1 MTPRTSDASRS
12 VTSPENMPA
21 RTLQRVS
28 GPFQHQYASRG
39 DLPPFLRKRY
49 CRSHRGCSSRSR
61 PRYPRLGQPVAPAWF
76 AGEAAHSTKA
86 NPLLHALF
94 VESGQ
99 DPPFPILRNF
109 HHAQFS
115 SLTRAYVRDISCPNT
130 VVVATLETRVAS
142 KARKGPSAG
151 PLLPHRGGISEC
163 VGALYLFLLWWC
175 A

>member
-1 MTPRTSDASRS
+1 VPHLVSLTRKHAVQPTSRIGLTLDRKPKKWTPRTSDASRS

-109 HHAQFS
+109 HH
-115 SLTRAYVRDISCPNT
+115 
-130 VVVATLETRVAS
+130 
-142 KARKGPSAG
+142 
-151 PLLPHRGGISEC
+151 
-163 VGALYLFLLWWC
+163 
-175 A
+175 